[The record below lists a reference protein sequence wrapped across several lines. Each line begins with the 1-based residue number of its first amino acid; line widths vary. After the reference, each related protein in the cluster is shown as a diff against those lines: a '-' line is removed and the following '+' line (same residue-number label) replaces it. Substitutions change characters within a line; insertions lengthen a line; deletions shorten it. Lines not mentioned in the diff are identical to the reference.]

1 MRTSVVLP
9 APFGPSRPKTMPS
22 GTSRSTPARAV
33 VDPNRLTTP
42 ATRTAGGAPEV
53 LVASRLSRCC
63 VLTED
68 LPSVAIVVSAGAV
81 SGGHLIPVIC
91 RPACSMRSI
100 SGLADRPTQECGESR
115 LLLAACGAR
124 AAGYALIPQRHLVLQ
139 PEIRFW
145 AR

>member
-68 LPSVAIVVSAGAV
+68 LPSVAIVVSADAV
-81 SGGHLIPVIC
+81 SRGHLIQVIC
-91 RPACSMRSI
+91 RPAVFDAFD
-100 SGLADRPTQECGESR
+100 LRPGRPAQDCDASR
-115 LLLAACGAR
+115 LLLAACGVR
-124 AAGYALIPQRHLVLQ
+124 AAG
-139 PEIRFW
+139 
-145 AR
+145 